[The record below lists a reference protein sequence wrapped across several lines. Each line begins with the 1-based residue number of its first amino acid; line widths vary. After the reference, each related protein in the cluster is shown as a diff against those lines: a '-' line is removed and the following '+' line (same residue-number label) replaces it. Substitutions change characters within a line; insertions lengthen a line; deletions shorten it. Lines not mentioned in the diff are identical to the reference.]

1 MTPRRGANTVLWAS
15 MICIV
20 WGIVQFVIEIASGQP
35 VGRGPNGET
44 LILIGVLSG
53 LNGQALFRLALKVEA
68 LEARL
73 AKRPEGERNQAES

>member
-44 LILIGVLSG
+44 LILIGVLAG
-53 LNGQALFRLALKVEA
+53 LIGQVVFRLALKVEA